1 MFDVHKSKNDTV
13 NIYRCSLSKKKK
25 KKKDKSYG
33 DSCILFLGSLQTLQ
47 DILGVSA
54 KQNQYVL
61 FG

>member
-1 MFDVHKSKNDTV
+1 MILWTYIDVL
-13 NIYRCSLSKKKK
+13 CQKKKTT
-25 KKKDKSYG
+25 KDKSFG